1 MDPETLAAIENKL
14 SSARTRLILDKPFL
28 GALVLRLPL
37 QAADP
42 TWCPTTGTDAKKFYY
57 NPEYIQELRA
67 DEAQFVLAHE
77 ALHCALSHFA
87 RRGHRIKHR
96 WDIACDYA
104 INPILMDEGLT
115 APTGSLMMN
124 EYRGMTAEE
133 IYPLIEDND
142 HSETLDQHLYDKQDQ
157 TAEGGQDQQKNPLDQ
172 QTKGS
177 SKSDQG
183 EQQESQ
189 PQSGG
194 EQSSE
199 DDSDGEDNRDDQLG
213 PSSGQ
218 PDNDQQQPA
227 SGLPQNDDQA
237 RQQPSPGSAEQ
248 NDSPPEEQPQPED
261 AGDEPIQQAQPE
273 PLNEAEKDSLHVQ
286 WQQRLAGAAQQA
298 QQAGKLGSGMARMID
313 FFLQPTLPWRVLL
326 ARYMNTIARDD
337 YSYTRPSSRRGD
349 PAIYPS
355 LRSAQ
360 MEVVVAIDVSGSIHR
375 EELDEF
381 IAEIDSLKA
390 QVRAR
395 VTLLT
400 CDNTITCE
408 RPWVFEPWD
417 HCQLPEKVVGGGGT
431 DFNPVF
437 NWVDNNDLR
446 PDLLIYFTD
455 ARGNFPRYEAPYP
468 TIWLVKGNQPI
479 PWGQRIQLN

>member
-1 MDPETLAAIENKL
+1 VEKDLEEIENKL

-42 TWCPTTGTDAKKFYY
+42 SWCPTTGTDARKFYY
-57 NPEYIQELRA
+57 NPEFIEELRK

-87 RRGHRIKHR
+87 RRGHRVKHR

-104 INPILMDEGLT
+104 INPLLVDEGLK
-115 APTGSLMMN
+115 PPPGSLMMN

-142 HSETLDQHLYDKQDQ
+142 MSETLDQHLYDKQDQ
-157 TAEGGQDQQKNPLDQ
+157 TSEGGQDKQQNPL
-172 QTKGS
+172 
-177 SKSDQG
+177 
-183 EQQESQ
+183 EQENKKTE
-189 PQSGG
+189 SGG
-194 EQSSE
+194 EGQ
-199 DDSDGEDNRDDQLG
+199 GERPEQQK
-213 PSSGQ
+213 SSGDKPSESEGDGQ
-218 PDNDQQQPA
+218 DSNQDLDKEK
-227 SGLPQNDDQA
+227 SGLPKQDN
-237 RQQPSPGSAEQ
+237 QQEQQFPNPTDPS
-248 NDSPPEEQPQPED
+248 EQPAQS
-261 AGDEPIQQAQPE
+261 AQPE
-273 PLNEAEKDSLHVQ
+273 PLTESEKDALHSQ

-298 QQAGKLGSGMARMID
+298 QQVGKLGEGMARLID

-326 ARYMNTIARDD
+326 ARYMNSISRDD

-360 MEVVVAIDVSGSIHR
+360 MNVVVAVDVSGSIHKD
-375 EELDEF
+375 ELNEF
-381 IAEIDSLKA
+381 IAEIDSLKS
-390 QVRAR
+390 QVRAK

-400 CDNTITCE
+400 CDSKITGDS
-408 RPWVFEPWD
+408 PWVFEAWE
-417 HCQLPEKVVGGGGT
+417 HCQLPDRIIGGGST

-437 NWVDNNDLR
+437 EWVENNDMR

-455 ARGNFPRYEAPYP
+455 AVGRFPKQEACYP
-468 TIWLVKGNQPI
+468 TIWLIKGKCSI